1 MARTKDINS
10 FVMAGATEPQPSQP
24 ARPPGSKPYVA
35 EVGALHAEG
44 LRSENARLKA
54 ERAAGGV
61 VLMLDP
67 KLVRP
72 SKKYSN
78 RDPLFL
84 SKDDPKLLDLAERLK
99 SHGQIVPIGVYSVSG
114 DGFEYEIMYG
124 HRRHAACLL
133 LNTEIPGGFKIKAI
147 VDPKGIDEDHVLQ
160 AWYGENANREDVTAY
175 EYAQRYSEWL
185 KNRPNAKQA
194 DLADKLG
201 LTQAGISQYLSILQL
216 PAEIFEAYGSKHAVR
231 FSHLT
236 PLAKALRED
245 RAHVLALAKQLAS
258 QSPRL
263 PASETVKVLTRP
275 RAAVETASKT
285 RLTVERKGRVAVTL
299 SDDHGGK
306 VSLKLGALVKQKQG
320 SAERFSKA
328 LHLAAEIFV
337 DKELAGE

>member
-10 FVMAGATEPQPSQP
+10 FVLAGAAEPQPPQP
-24 ARPPGSKPYVA
+24 ALPPGSKPYVA
-35 EVGALHAEG
+35 EVGARHAEG
-44 LRSENARLKA
+44 LRSENARLKE

-78 RDPLFL
+78 RDPQFL
-84 SKDDPKLLDLAERLK
+84 SKDDPKLIELAERLK

-133 LNTEIPGGFKIKAI
+133 LNAELPGGFKIKAI

-185 KNRPNAKQA
+185 KNRPIAKQG
-194 DLADKLG
+194 DLAEKLG
-201 LTQAGISQYLSILQL
+201 LTQGTIAAYLAILQL
-216 PAEIFEAYGSKHAVR
+216 PTAVFEAYGSKHAVR
-231 FSHLT
+231 FSHIMALS
-236 PLAKALRED
+236 KALRED
-245 RAHVLALAKQLAS
+245 GPHVLNLAKQLAS

-263 PASETVKVLTRP
+263 PAAETFKVLTRP

-285 RLTVERKGRVAVTL
+285 RLTVERKGRVAGTI
-299 SDDHGGK
+299 SDDSGGK
-306 VSLKLGALVKQKQG
+306 MSLKLGALVKQKQG
-320 SAERFSKA
+320 SAERMSKA
-328 LHLAAEIFV
+328 MKEAFEVFI
-337 DKELAGE
+337 DKELTNE